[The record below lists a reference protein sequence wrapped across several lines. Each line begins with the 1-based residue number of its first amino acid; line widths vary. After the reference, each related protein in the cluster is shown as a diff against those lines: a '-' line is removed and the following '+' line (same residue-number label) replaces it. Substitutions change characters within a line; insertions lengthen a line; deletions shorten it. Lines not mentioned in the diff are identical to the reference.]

1 NKMEARKV
9 FSPLENTTEFRK
21 RWIQSFN
28 RFMQFMKENCPN
40 TQIIINRLEVARM
53 YYSLDNQ
60 MESMI
65 ERRKTKDHHT
75 AETLAKI
82 DECID
87 YFERYAMNNFDLQ
100 SLDFNSE
107 EYFGAENNP

>member
-1 NKMEARKV
+1 RYKKLDIFNKMEARKV

-65 ERRKTKDHHT
+65 ER
-75 AETLAKI
+75 
-82 DECID
+82 
-87 YFERYAMNNFDLQ
+87 
-100 SLDFNSE
+100 
-107 EYFGAENNP
+107 